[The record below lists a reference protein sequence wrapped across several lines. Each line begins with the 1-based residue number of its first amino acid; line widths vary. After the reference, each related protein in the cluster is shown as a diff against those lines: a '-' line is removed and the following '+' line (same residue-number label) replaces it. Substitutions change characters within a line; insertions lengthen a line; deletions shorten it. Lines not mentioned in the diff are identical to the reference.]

1 MDDLGFSI
9 NSVATANDIVKRV
22 GDVLSSYNIQIKGW
36 CISGV
41 PPPPEMSDQGV
52 CKLAGHLWDV
62 ENDTF
67 SINISKITIGV
78 KKKKGSIAHL
88 EIYTWTSLSDLYSFF
103 GGDTKF
109 RTIMSRSA
117 SVLDVSGLLSPLQG
131 TLRDCLRRAH
141 IEKGDD
147 FDTNISG
154 YLKKTF
160 LNRLYQVERARNL
173 S

>member
-1 MDDLGFSI
+1 MESLAPLVDRGPKPWDRAHWVHHLIYGIRAVSGITEAALTKLGEAHPDLAEVFRTRYVDDLGFSI

-88 EIYTWTSLSDLYSFF
+88 EIYTGTSLSNLY
-103 GGDTKF
+103 
-109 RTIMSRSA
+109 
-117 SVLDVSGLLSPLQG
+117 
-131 TLRDCLRRAH
+131 
-141 IEKGDD
+141 
-147 FDTNISG
+147 
-154 YLKKTF
+154 
-160 LNRLYQVERARNL
+160 
-173 S
+173 